1 MQHTL
6 KLLITLLLVGHA
18 SLAQMTLNFPTERSV
33 FQRDINNEGSI
44 YISGSVDKSVEKI
57 EVKLEEYKGGELLAF
72 LGWTVIQNNSDI
84 GSFSGVL
91 KVKGGWYKLSVRG
104 IINEEVYGTI
114 ELNKVGVGE
123 VFIISGQSNAQ
134 GVPGHGGTGAKDD
147 RVNCSDFTD
156 TDFRNPNTDL
166 TFRQLGDDADI
177 GPLGLTP
184 WCWGQVGDSL
194 VARLGVP
201 IMFFNAALTRTSSSN
216 WYESSVGLPTK
227 DAIFQ
232 GLFAPE
238 APYQYLN
245 TTIKQYAA
253 IFGLRSILW
262 HQGET
267 DTYPGVPVEETLYGY
282 YKGLIENIRKDFGQ
296 NMAWMF
302 SRVSFSDGRTSDI
315 VLRSHDRIINEP
327 DFNIFEGPS
336 TDDLGQPRFD
346 GVHFGN
352 TPTLRGLEQL
362 AGSWLDKL
370 DSGFFGVCL
379 PIISNPMVDL
389 EINCTEDLQ
398 GIMTLSDGQSV
409 FKWNDGNEDT
419 IRVGQSGVFWADVF
433 DAKGNSKISQAVNL
447 SAIRFESPNV
457 SLEKDFVCEGE
468 KLLLKVENGFEN
480 ISWSSEES
488 GETIEVSKAGTYNYI
503 GENAVGCIYQS
514 DDQVINEIEEPEFA
528 KSPTIILRDKNG
540 LEVENVTVFCT
551 GESFNLTGSEGFDAY
566 IWSDGF
572 MGQNR
577 ILDSSAMLFFKGSY
591 FPGCLSHESEAVSI
605 TQIPM
610 AKAPKLVKSGKY
622 EISILDG
629 NALNE
634 VTWYVNGI
642 LLPEKSHTIKVL
654 ESGIYTAEVTNGQN
668 GVACV
673 SALSVGLKSEFSGA
687 PNSVAYFDGK
697 LDAIQL
703 ETSLNQTNVKIK
715 MVDLEGRVFSEM
727 RNLPLWSSKI
737 TIPTRSLATGIYI
750 ITLESDQTV
759 LRERVFV
766 SH

>member
-57 EVKLEEYKGGELLAF
+57 EVKLEEYKGDELLAF

-216 WYESSVGLPTK
+216 WYESSVDLPTK

-232 GLFAPE
+232 GLFAPG

-245 TTIKQYAA
+245 TTIKQYAS

-389 EINCTEDLQ
+389 EINCTVDLQ

-577 ILDSSAMLFFKGSY
+577 ILDSSATLFFKGSY

-629 NALNE
+629 NPSNK
-634 VTWYVNGI
+634 VNWFVNGS
-642 LLPEKSHTIKVL
+642 LVSETTATIKIVQDGL
-654 ESGIYTAEVTNGQN
+654 YKASIIENNN
-668 GVACV
+668 GVGCL
-673 SALSVGLKSEFSGA
+673 SALSEGLKGTFFGT
-687 PNSVAYFDGK
+687 PVSVAYFDGK
-697 LDAIQL
+697 LDVIQV
-703 ETSLNQTNVKIK
+703 ETSVNQTNVKIK
-715 MVDLEGRVFSEM
+715 IVALEGREVGKSW
-727 RNLPLWSSKI
+727 NIPLWNYKI
-737 TIPTRSLATGIYI
+737 SIPTRSLATGIYI
-750 ITLESDQTV
+750 VTLESDQTI